1 MFLQS
6 LHLYSYFKGKIWE
19 RDFSS
24 NNGRIYDSEHSI
36 SNSLPSK
43 NYKYLCLNLQRNLE
57 IWHKSIRISDLLNDN
72 PCRDTLYTCKWY
84 PPIVGVASTH
94 TNLVQ
99 NNVSH
104 CLYRNNSTQEITSS
118 FFVPPTHSLPVQR
131 ECVSKC
137 FTLTKRELWK
147 KIMRIYFNWE
157 NK

>member
-1 MFLQS
+1 MFFQS
-6 LHLYSYFKGKIWE
+6 LHLYRYFKGKIWE

-72 PCRDTLYTCKWY
+72 PCRDILYTCKWY

-104 CLYRNNSTQEITSS
+104 CIETT
-118 FFVPPTHSLPVQR
+118 PPRKVHPHFLSLPLIAFLCKGNVYVA
-131 ECVSKC
+131 VSKC
-137 FTLTKRELWK
+137 FTLTNSELWK
-147 KIMRIYFNWE
+147 KNYEDLF
-157 NK
+157 